1 MPAPS
6 ERARRKAQVERDPT
20 ERIVGLSAARAVLEV
35 RPEHVLHIAHSP
47 AARGEIGALLREA
60 ARRRIA
66 YRELPD
72 EELAKMAGSL
82 HHEGI
87 CVLAK
92 ARPSVQVS
100 DLTRALAGSGSRADP
115 RASTGGFVLAL
126 DQVANPHNVGALLR
140 SAAYFGAAGLLVAH
154 GEARGLG
161 PAAVRIAEGG
171 AEYVPVCFVRELAGA
186 LDQLAGAG
194 AAIVGADV
202 HEGEALGTVEL
213 TDKCVLVVGNERSG
227 LSPAVGK
234 RCTRRVRIAGRGFV
248 ESLNVSVAAGILL
261 AHAAQ
266 RAERAK

>member
-6 ERARRKAQVERDPT
+6 ERARRKAREERDPT
-20 ERIVGLSAARAVLEV
+20 ERIVGLSAARAVFEV

-47 AARGEIGALLREA
+47 AARGEIGPLLREA

-92 ARPSVQVS
+92 ARPSVQVG
-100 DLTRALAGSGSRADP
+100 DLARALEKR
-115 RASTGGFVLAL
+115 GFVLAL

-154 GEARGLG
+154 AEASALS

-171 AEYVPVCFVRELAGA
+171 AEYVPVCFVRDLPGA
-186 LDQLAGAG
+186 LDQLARAG

-213 TDKCVLVVGNERSG
+213 SDKCVLVVGNERSG
-227 LSPAVGK
+227 LSPGVAT
-234 RCTRRVRIAGRGFV
+234 RCTKRVRIAGRGFV

-266 RAERAK
+266 RAERTR

>member
-6 ERARRKAQVERDPT
+6 ERARRKARVERDPT
-20 ERIVGLSAARAVLEV
+20 ERIVGVAAARAVFEV
-35 RPEHVLHIAHSP
+35 RPEDVLHVAHSP
-47 AARGEIGALLREA
+47 AARGEIGGLLREA

-92 ARPSVQVS
+92 ARPSVQLA
-100 DLTRALAGSGSRADP
+100 DLTRALAP
-115 RASTGGFVLAL
+115 GGFVLAL

-140 SAAYFGAAGLLVAH
+140 TAAYFGAAGLLVGHAES
-154 GEARGLG
+154 GARADPRAAMARGLG

-171 AEYVPVCFVRELAGA
+171 AEYVPVCFVRELATA
-186 LDQLAGAG
+186 LEQLASAG
-194 AAIVGADV
+194 AAIVGADA
-202 HEGEALGTVEL
+202 HEGEPLGTVEL
-213 TDKCVLVVGNERSG
+213 TDKSVLVVGNERSG
-227 LSPAVGK
+227 LSPAVQK
-234 RCTRRVRIAGRGFV
+234 RCTRRVRITGRGFV

-266 RAERAK
+266 HMERTR